1 MVNTRKNKYQD
12 KYQAV
17 IDRLEKEYENDVF
30 ELVDYCS
37 EIENQ
42 KILLKEELRI
52 ANLLNDELENKLD
65 ECQEIIAKLRYD
77 IKEIN
82 SMNIFRFVSNKLRF
96 KKIKN

>member
-12 KYQAV
+12 KYQDV
-17 IDRLEKEYENDVF
+17 IDRLEQEYENNIF

-37 EIENQ
+37 EIEND

-52 ANLLNDELENKLD
+52 TKLSNDELESKLD

-77 IKEIN
+77 VQEIN
-82 SMNIFRFVSNKLRF
+82 NMNIFRFASNKLRF
-96 KKIKN
+96 KRIKN

>member
-17 IDRLEKEYENDVF
+17 IDRLEKEYENDIF

-37 EIENQ
+37 EIEND
-42 KILLKEELRI
+42 KILLKEELRTTK
-52 ANLLNDELENKLD
+52 LLNDELESKLD

-77 IKEIN
+77 VQEIN
-82 SMNIFRFVSNKLRF
+82 SMNIFRFASNKLRF
-96 KKIKN
+96 KRIKN

>member
-17 IDRLEKEYENDVF
+17 IDSLEQEYENNVF

-37 EIENQ
+37 EIENN

-65 ECQEIIAKLRYD
+65 ECQDTIAKLRYE
-77 IKEIN
+77 IQEIN
-82 SMNIFRFVSNKLRF
+82 NMNIFRFASNKLRF
-96 KKIKN
+96 KRTKN

>member
-17 IDRLEKEYENDVF
+17 IDRLEKEYENDIF

-37 EIENQ
+37 EIEND
-42 KILLKEELRI
+42 KILLKEELRTTK
-52 ANLLNDELENKLD
+52 LLNDELESKLD

-77 IKEIN
+77 VQEISN
-82 SMNIFRFVSNKLRF
+82 MNIFRFASNKLRF
-96 KKIKN
+96 KRIKN